1 MVGLGSRGL
10 TASHLLPPVCHAG
23 RDLCLGSLCA
33 LRSHLTQTPAG
44 HRRLNCGFLSGA
56 PFTSDGLLRGLGSAE
71 AGFVDRR
78 KARPLT
84 FFVQKE
90 APDFLRTA

>member
-10 TASHLLPPVCHAG
+10 TASHLPPVCHVG

-33 LRSHLTQTPAG
+33 LRGHLTQTPAG
-44 HRRLNCGFLSGA
+44 GRRLNCGFLSGA
-56 PFTSDGLLRGLGSAE
+56 PFTSDGLSRCLGLAE
-71 AGFVDRR
+71 VGFVVDGK

-84 FFVQKE
+84 FFVEKE